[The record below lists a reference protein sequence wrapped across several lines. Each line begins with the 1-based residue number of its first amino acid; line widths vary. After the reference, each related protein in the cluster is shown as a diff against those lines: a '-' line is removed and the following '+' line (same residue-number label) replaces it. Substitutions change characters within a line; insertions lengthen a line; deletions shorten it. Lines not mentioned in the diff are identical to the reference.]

1 MVLDL
6 HGAGYDVTGNTPFA
20 ILGWFLVING
30 VISWGSTAGFGDD
43 VDIFAERLS
52 AEKPGYYLHNGK
64 WVKMLSREETITVK
78 NGQAETFTV
87 WAYGAWQTF
96 SKLTRRH
103 KRLYAKSRAW
113 GW

>member
-1 MVLDL
+1 MVNGPQFGWYAPAYTYGIGL

-20 ILGWFLVING
+20 YPGLVFGHNG

-43 VDIFAERLS
+43 VDIFAERLL

-87 WAYGAWQTF
+87 W
-96 SKLTRRH
+96 
-103 KRLYAKSRAW
+103 
-113 GW
+113 